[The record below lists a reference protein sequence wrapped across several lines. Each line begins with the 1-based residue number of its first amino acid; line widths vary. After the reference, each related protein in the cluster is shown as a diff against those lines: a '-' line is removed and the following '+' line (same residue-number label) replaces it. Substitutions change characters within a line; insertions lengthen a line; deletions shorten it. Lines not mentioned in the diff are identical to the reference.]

1 VGGIRLVTI
10 PSWFIHYGPPIGFL
24 VLVTVTILLVR
35 PAPHADPAAPALRQR
50 APAPR
55 ASSERP
61 ATRSPRATAYS
72 VRSGDTLGT
81 IADRFG
87 TTVDAL
93 LVLNPGIDPRALRV
107 GQSLRVE

>member
-1 VGGIRLVTI
+1 MTI
-10 PSWFIHYGPPIGFL
+10 PYWFIRYGLPTGFL
-24 VLVTVTILLVR
+24 LLVTVTILLVR
-35 PAPHADPAAPALRQR
+35 PVLHADPSAPALRQPAQAPRVSSEPLRNRTTR
-50 APAPR
+50 AP
-55 ASSERP
+55 
-61 ATRSPRATAYS
+61 AYS

-87 TTVDAL
+87 TTVDQL